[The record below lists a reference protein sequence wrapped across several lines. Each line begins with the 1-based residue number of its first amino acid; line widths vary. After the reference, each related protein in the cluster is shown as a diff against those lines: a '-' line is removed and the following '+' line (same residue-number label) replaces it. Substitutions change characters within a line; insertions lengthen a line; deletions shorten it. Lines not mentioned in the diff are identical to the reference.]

1 MFYKTKKN
9 TSGYETDID
18 FYELEKA
25 LSVTKSKKKKK
36 WQEISL
42 VCDDCLPS
50 RAWRFDSIALHS
62 SSGRVIFIQQ
72 DAAAGFTEA
81 KKAEIWGDGYFF

>member
-1 MFYKTKKN
+1 MNNRNMFYKTKKN

-36 WQEISL
+36 MTRNL
-42 VCDDCLPS
+42 FGL
-50 RAWRFDSIALHS
+50 R
-62 SSGRVIFIQQ
+62 
-72 DAAAGFTEA
+72 
-81 KKAEIWGDGYFF
+81 